1 MKAWDRLET
10 CRREASGRRIAS
22 LFESDPERA
31 KRFSAAFEDMLF
43 DYSKTGIDDSAIE
56 LLLELANAADVAGK
70 RDAMFAG
77 APINATEGK
86 AVLHTVLRNPSGPPV
101 SVDGVDVVPG
111 VRATLEAMEHF
122 VRSILSGKR
131 RPASAPRFTDV
142 VNIGIG
148 GSHLGPEMACAALSP
163 YAAGLRA
170 HFISN
175 ADGANAT
182 DILASLDPQTTLVV
196 VASKTFTTVET
207 MLNAATVRRWL
218 ASAVGPVAAAGH
230 FAAVSSATVRT
241 REFGIPDDAVFGF
254 GDWVGGRYSVWGP
267 VGLSLM
273 LAVGPERFREFLDG
287 GRAIDEH
294 FRAAPLD
301 ANLPVLLA
309 LVGIWN
315 NQVCGHAT
323 RAVLPYDQR
332 LARLPAYLQQLE
344 MESNGKSVAVDGSRV
359 GRQTGPVVWGEPG
372 TNGQHAFHQLLHQGT
387 QTVPCEFLVA
397 ANGHESELEAHHVML
412 LANCFAQS
420 KALMEGRRAAG
431 ASHREF
437 EGDRPSTTLVYD
449 KLTPRALGRIVAMYE
464 HRVFVE
470 GAILGINSFDQWGV
484 ELGKELAN
492 SLTANIESGEA
503 AAGTD
508 GSTRSLLEHVRQ
520 LRAG

>member
-1 MKAWDRLET
+1 MKPWNRLDE

-22 LFESDPERA
+22 LFDADRNRA
-31 KRFSAAFEDMLF
+31 ARFSATFEDMLF
-43 DYSKTGIDDSAIE
+43 DFSKTGIDESALEALIE
-56 LLLELANAADVAGK
+56 LADCADVARK
-70 RDAMFAG
+70 REAMFAG
-77 APINATEGK
+77 ARINATEGR
-86 AVLHTVLRNPSGPPV
+86 AVLHTVLRNPFGPPV
-101 SVDGVDVVPG
+101 FVDGTDVVPG
-111 VRATLEAMEHF
+111 VGATLESMEDF
-122 VRSILSGKR
+122 VRAILSGKR
-131 RPASAPRFTDV
+131 KPSSAPRFTDV

-148 GSHLGPEMACAALSP
+148 GSHLGPEMACAALAP
-163 YAAGLRA
+163 YAEGLRA

-175 ADGANAT
+175 ADGANAN
-182 DILASLDPQTTLVV
+182 DVLSALDPRTTMTVI
-196 VASKTFTTVET
+196 ASKTFTTVET
-207 MLNAATVRRWL
+207 MLNAATVKRWL
-218 ASAVGPVAAAGH
+218 AGAIGEDAASRH
-230 FAAVSSATVRT
+230 LAAVSTAGERT
-241 REFGIPDDAVFGF
+241 SEFGVLPDAVFGF
-254 GDWVGGRYSVWGP
+254 GDWVGGRYSLWGP

-273 LAVGPERFREFLDG
+273 LAIGPGRFREFLDG
-287 GRAIDEH
+287 GRAMDEH
-294 FRAAPLD
+294 FRSAPPG

-344 MESNGKSVAVDGSRV
+344 MESNGKSAALDGSRV

-387 QTVPCEFLVA
+387 QIVPCEFLVA
-397 ANGHESELEAHHVML
+397 ANGHEPELGAHHVML

-431 ASHREF
+431 VGHREF
-437 EGDRPSTTLVYD
+437 DGERPSTTLVYD

-484 ELGKELAN
+484 ELGKELAE
-492 SLTANIESGEA
+492 SLTGSIETGEA
-503 AAGTD
+503 RIDED
-508 GSTRSLLEHVRQ
+508 GSTRSLLAHVRR
-520 LRAG
+520 LRKG